1 MGRNTEVYAEELF
14 MACDIGSRL
23 MVKTALYE
31 MGVGRSLLRREFL
44 FQVDKEADFI
54 ETQEMC

>member
-23 MVKTALYE
+23 MVKTALYQI
-31 MGVGRSLLRREFL
+31 GVGCSLLRRELL
-44 FQVDKEADFI
+44 FQVNKEADFI
-54 ETQEMC
+54 EPQEMC